1 MERLR
6 VIDFKKQY
14 EKERK
19 TELRIKPYII
29 DITSVAV
36 RKQHKQRYPSFN
48 GKTIKID
55 AIVLKKLNKNE
66 GWFSF
71 IAHTDLKRKMVHK
84 FLEKI
89 GIDKNQIIHDKDFLF
104 NFGET
109 FYYAPTVKQAI
120 EHIFGFKKVIY
131 KKWKNKEYKTI
142 IEILNDYR
150 KYFTRNGLKEISL
163 Y

>member
-1 MERLR
+1 MRLT
-6 VIDFKKQY
+6 VVDFKKQY
-14 EKERK
+14 EKETRQQ
-19 TELRIKPYII
+19 LRIKPYII

-36 RKQHKQRYPSFN
+36 RKQHKPRYPKFN

-55 AIVLKKLNKNE
+55 AIVLKRLNQNK

-71 IAHTDLKRKMVHK
+71 VAHTDLKREMIHR
-84 FLEKI
+84 FLEKV
-89 GIDKNQIIHDKDFLF
+89 GIDKDQIIHDKDFLF

-120 EHIFGFKKVIY
+120 EHIFGFKKAIY
-131 KKWKNKEYKTI
+131 EMWKRKEIKNMQQ
-142 IEILNDYR
+142 LLDLYR
-150 KYFTRNGLKEISL
+150 KYFSRLGLEEVKL